1 MGVKKHCNSTKQGSY
16 QTAKM
21 FSSSSSARLVQ
32 NCKLAC
38 YVCGRVITV
47 TIQKTIQA
55 SQRTTTDVTAVR
67 MKRTSN
73 AGLSQL
79 QSEHNESRV
88 SRFAWESTESIFPYV
103 VKNGLG
109 MRQVSF

>member
-1 MGVKKHCNSTKQGSY
+1 MGVKKHCKSTKQGSY

-55 SQRTTTDVTAVR
+55 RHFSLDKQPE
-67 MKRTSN
+67 TSVITIKTQYT
-73 AGLSQL
+73 LS
-79 QSEHNESRV
+79 
-88 SRFAWESTESIFPYV
+88 
-103 VKNGLG
+103 
-109 MRQVSF
+109 M